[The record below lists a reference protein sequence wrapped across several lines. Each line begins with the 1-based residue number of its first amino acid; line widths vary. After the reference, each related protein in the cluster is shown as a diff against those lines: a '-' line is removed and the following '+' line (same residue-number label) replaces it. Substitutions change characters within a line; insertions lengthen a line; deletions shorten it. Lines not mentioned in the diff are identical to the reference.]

1 MITYRELINNA
12 KKNIDKVNLEHRAA
26 YEFLM
31 DILNCDRAKLI
42 LIENDEVSDDVLDKF
57 TDMLSQ
63 YIFDYKPIEY
73 VLGYTYFCGN
83 KIYVDENTLIPR
95 HETEEVVEA
104 AIEVINKH
112 GYKNVL
118 DLASGSGAI
127 SISVKNVLP
136 SVDIVGS
143 DISLGALKV
152 AKRNANSVGVNV
164 DYVESDILDHFINHN
179 MKFDMIISNPPY
191 VSFDYELPN
200 EIIAHEPKIALYA
213 KEDGMYVY
221 RKILE
226 DSSLVLNKGGSIVFE
241 IGYDQ
246 GEKIQNLAKD
256 ILKNYTIEVRK
267 DISNNDRIVIIEFNE
282 DK

>member
-31 DILNCDRAKLI
+31 DILKCDRAKLI

-57 TDMLSQ
+57 AEMLSE
-63 YIFDYKPIEY
+63 YIFDYRPIEY
-73 VLGYTYFCGN
+73 IVGYTYFCGH

-104 AIEVINKH
+104 AIKVINKH
-112 GYKNVL
+112 QYKNVL

-136 SVDIVGS
+136 NVEVIGS
-143 DISLGALKV
+143 DISQGALTV

-164 DYVESDILDHFINHN
+164 DYVESDILDYFINHN

-191 VSFDYELPN
+191 VSYDYTLPN
-200 EIIAHEPKIALYA
+200 KIIEHEPKIALYA
-213 KEDGMYVY
+213 KEDGMYFY

-226 DSSLVLNKGGSIVFE
+226 DSSKVLNENGSIVFE
-241 IGYDQ
+241 IGYNQ
-246 GEKIQNLAKD
+246 GEKIKELAKS
-256 ILKNYTIEVRK
+256 ILTNYDIEVRK
-267 DISNNDRIVIIEFNE
+267 DLSGNDRIVIIEI
-282 DK
+282 KG

>member
-31 DILNCDRAKLI
+31 DILCCDRAKLI

-57 TDMLSQ
+57 ADMLSQ
-63 YIFDYKPIEY
+63 YIFDYRPIEY
-73 VLGYTYFCGN
+73 ILGYTYFCGN
-83 KIYVDENTLIPR
+83 KLYVDESTLIPR

-112 GYKNVL
+112 GYKTIL

-136 SVDIVGS
+136 SIEIIGS
-143 DISLGALKV
+143 DVSSGAIKV

-164 DYVESDILDHFINHN
+164 DYVESDVLDHFIYHD

-200 EIIAHEPKIALYA
+200 DIIAHEPKSAIYA
-213 KEDGMYVY
+213 QEDGMYFY

-226 DSSLVLNKGGSIVFE
+226 DSSKVLNKGGSIVFE

-246 GEKIQNLAKD
+246 GEKIKELASKT
-256 ILKNYTIEVRK
+256 LTNYSIEVRK